1 MAKYRSISKPN
12 FPDSSTEDWE
22 KWLLAWL
29 SPIVPRRPSACSVC
43 FGPGHLDPVTAECDQ
58 CAAYGSAQQALS
70 SLHAISYAQPS
81 GLTDVLAQVKYQQK
95 EYSWLRTPLAHL
107 VGRWMDAHSRCIE
120 KQFSTEDFT
129 VLPVPSRQRSSTEGH
144 LSDLWNADKGLQN
157 RWPIQDRLLW
167 RNDKDRIEKQ
177 KLQPTK
183 FFLDPSRVKGRNF
196 LVFDD
201 LYTSGASMNSV
212 ATRLKEAGAKKVVGI
227 VIGRHLTP
235 GSTYGTTQELQKELS
250 KGDGGWNISGCR
262 VCIESRGR

>member
-1 MAKYRSISKPN
+1 
-12 FPDSSTEDWE
+12 
-22 KWLLAWL
+22 
-29 SPIVPRRPSACSVC
+29 
-43 FGPGHLDPVTAECDQ
+43 
-58 CAAYGSAQQALS
+58 
-70 SLHAISYAQPS
+70 
-81 GLTDVLAQVKYQQK
+81 
-95 EYSWLRTPLAHL
+95 
-107 VGRWMDAHSRCIE
+107 MDAHSRCIE

-250 KGDGGWNISGCR
+250 EGDGGWNISGCR